1 MDEERELRQAAP
13 ARGACATPPLRLA
26 SGGASPSPHLP
37 GLSLTLSSVR
47 SCSQEWRLGL
57 VGASPSGPRCWAL
70 EQWRASTTYPTATIK
85 VAYVVEL
92 HNVLGLANMLNSGGV
107 AISEGTQWRP
117 GCDGGA
123 SARRT
128 PPPRRRAST
137 WMPYGKPS
145 AAHHFVVSGRVCFCV
160 CGRRHGGGSGGGYLR
175 WLEAAAVEAAAAA
188 ARRRGAGQHWCPA
201 RLRRS
206 EKRSVERALCATV
219 L

>member
-1 MDEERELRQAAP
+1 M
-13 ARGACATPPLRLA
+13 ACQPPPLARSRPRAVPDRRLTFC
-26 SGGASPSPHLP
+26 SLP
-37 GLSLTLSSVR
+37 D
-47 SCSQEWRLGL
+47 
-57 VGASPSGPRCWAL
+57 VGAGLTSASIDEQTGAAASAYSVDGKLNFSMLRTIPEDNLRRAL
-70 EQWRASTTYPTATIK
+70 DA
-85 VAYVVEL
+85 L
-92 HNVLGLANMLNSGGV
+92 HPMLYNVLGLANMLNSGGV

-175 WLEAAAVEAAAAA
+175 WLEAVAVEAAAAA
-188 ARRRGAGQHWCPA
+188 ARRRGAGHHWCPA

-206 EKRSVERALCATV
+206 ERRSVERALCATV